1 MPKDCGSLQ
10 RTRKART
17 FVSREVFFA
26 TYTPRQKT
34 LKLSFAAAA
43 AKLCEAH
50 TFRFLVGAAHLS
62 RPLVSPI
69 NSNLSP
75 IQNSAAISRGAVGLF

>member
-50 TFRFLVGAAHLS
+50 TFRLLVGAGLCA
-62 RPLVSPI
+62 RPSKI
-69 NSNLSP
+69 CKTNGFASFSNKTT
-75 IQNSAAISRGAVGLF
+75 AI